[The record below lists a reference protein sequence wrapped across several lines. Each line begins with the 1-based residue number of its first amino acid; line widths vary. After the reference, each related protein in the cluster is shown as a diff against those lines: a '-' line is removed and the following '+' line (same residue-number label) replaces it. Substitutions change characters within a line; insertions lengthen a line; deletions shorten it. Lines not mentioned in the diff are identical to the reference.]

1 MKKSIL
7 LPLTIHLKPHNK
19 RWPDLL
25 PPNQR
30 NWLCMGILLAAI
42 EIAALA
48 TVLDTLLISLTSQQ
62 QDQITLWW
70 NGFFFCP
77 LTPFSYKLCLGFK
90 FCVVIADTIPYV
102 TRMIQIFLR
111 LFSLVGN
118 IWYYFNHQDMKA
130 QEK

>member
-70 NGFFFCP
+70 NGFFFVPWLPSHTSCV
-77 LTPFSYKLCLGFK
+77 LGSNF
-90 FCVVIADTIPYV
+90 V
-102 TRMIQIFLR
+102 
-111 LFSLVGN
+111 
-118 IWYYFNHQDMKA
+118 WW
-130 QEK
+130 

>member
-25 PPNQR
+25 PPNRR

-70 NGFFFCP
+70 NGFF
-77 LTPFSYKLCLGFK
+77 LSLDSLLIQVVSWVQILCGDSWHYTLCDKNDSDLFY
-90 FCVVIADTIPYV
+90 I
-102 TRMIQIFLR
+102 IFIGWEHLI
-111 LFSLVGN
+111 LL
-118 IWYYFNHQDMKA
+118 
-130 QEK
+130 